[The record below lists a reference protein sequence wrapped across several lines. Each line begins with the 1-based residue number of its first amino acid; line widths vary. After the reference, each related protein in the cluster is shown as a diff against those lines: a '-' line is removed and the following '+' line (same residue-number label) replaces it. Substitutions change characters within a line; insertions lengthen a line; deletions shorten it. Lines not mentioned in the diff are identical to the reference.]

1 MATLANRA
9 SSNASNGTHL
19 RGQIKA
25 IGIIDLLRV
34 AISQRST
41 GRLLLFSHGGGAELH
56 YEQGKMVAAVSGS
69 ISGKLALSF
78 ALAFDSGEFEY
89 VPEESSKSIT
99 RDPLLHD
106 ILLLA
111 IQQHDR
117 AQVDSIRG
125 GRKHAP
131 TFSTTSGI
139 HPVAMIEPFEEKEM
153 IQSVPTSNDSVGSS
167 YAPVASVRTRF
178 VLAQGELGRAIS
190 DNTGR
195 ICERIGA
202 IASEDTACA
211 ARLVRLG
218 KDIASIFGFENLE
231 RLEVN
236 RPTKSLLCR
245 TANDGLRVARVNA
258 EPDLELVWQGLEP

>member
-41 GRLLLFSHGGGAELH
+41 GRLLLFNHGGGVDLH
-56 YEQGKMVAAVSGS
+56 YEQGKLVAAVSGS

-78 ALAFDSGEFEY
+78 ALAFESGEFEY
-89 VPEESSKSIT
+89 VPEESRNSIT
-99 RDPLLHD
+99 HDPLVHD

-117 AQVDSIRG
+117 TQVDSIRG

-131 TFSTTSGI
+131 MVSTTSGI

-153 IQSVPTSNDSVGSS
+153 IQSVPTSNDSVGS

-190 DNTGR
+190 DSTGR

-211 ARLVRLG
+211 ARLARLG

-245 TANDGLRVARVNA
+245 TAKDGLRVARVNA